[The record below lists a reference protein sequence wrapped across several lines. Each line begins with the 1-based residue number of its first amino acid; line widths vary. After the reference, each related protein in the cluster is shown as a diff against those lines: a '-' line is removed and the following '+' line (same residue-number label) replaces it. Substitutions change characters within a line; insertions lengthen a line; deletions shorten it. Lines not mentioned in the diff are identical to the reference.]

1 MGIKNLK
8 KFIREKF
15 PNEIQ
20 KSNLCNFYGQV
31 FMMDIMSYIYKFK
44 VSMREKWLQS
54 IITMIKLFKINN
66 IHVNIVFEGEAPIE
80 KNKEREQRRKQRKQQ
95 EQKLNDI
102 KNDLE
107 QYYQT
112 GNITF
117 LLKEICSKIEV
128 SDTDKI
134 NRLLHFNNKN
144 LNENVDNN
152 TILTD
157 KKIERIQNYI
167 DKKENQL
174 VIVTEEDANKIKD
187 ICDVFGVPY
196 YQSENEA
203 ETMCC
208 KMSKNINYD
217 KKPLGV
223 ISEDSDVLAY
233 GSNMLLCDLNISNG
247 DCNII
252 YLPSLLKIMK
262 FDYQQFIN
270 FCVLSGTDYNTN
282 IPGIGSI
289 KCYELIKK
297 YNNIKTIFENE
308 DKLIQKKIT
317 DAIQK
322 KIKNNEKKEKNKDE
336 NNFDDEVPVPSL
348 PGGPNGDWAERSDS
362 GRILDEEN
370 EELDINITPDKL
382 LKNMIRS
389 IEMFDLTIYKYDK
402 YKDVQVRP
410 NNYYWNPN
418 INLEKIMEYCLRY
431 NLDVN
436 TIEKIWLNKIK
447 LI

>member
-20 KSNLCNFYGQV
+20 KSNLSEFYGQV

-66 IHVNIVFEGEAPIE
+66 IHVNIVFEGEAPVE

-95 EQKLNDI
+95 EQKLNEI
-102 KNDLE
+102 KNDLD

-112 GNITF
+112 KTVTP
-117 LLKEICSKIEV
+117 LLKETCGKIEV

-134 NRLLHFNNKN
+134 NRLLHFNNNISTDVK
-144 LNENVDNN
+144 LSNN
-152 TILTD
+152 ITTLTD
-157 KKIERIQNYI
+157 KMIEQIQDYI

-174 VIVTEEDANKIKD
+174 VTVTQEDANKIKD

-208 KMSKNINYD
+208 KMTKNVNFD

-233 GSNMLLCDLNISNG
+233 GSNMLVCDLNISNG

-252 YLPSLLKIMK
+252 YLPSLLKTMELN
-262 FDYQQFIN
+262 YQQFLE

-282 IPGIGSI
+282 IPGVGSI
-289 KCYELIKK
+289 KCFDLIKK
-297 YNNIKTIFENE
+297 YNNIKNIFDKEE
-308 DKLIQKKIT
+308 KLIQKKIT
-317 DAIQK
+317 DSIQK
-322 KIKNNEKKEKNKDE
+322 KLKNKEKITENKED
-336 NNFDDEVPVPSL
+336 L
-348 PGGPNGDWAERSDS
+348 H
-362 GRILDEEN
+362 LDEN
-370 EELDINITPDKL
+370 EELELDLSITPDKL
-382 LKNMIRS
+382 LKDMSRS
-389 IEMFDLTIYKYDK
+389 IEMFDLTEYKTVVEGPQYER
-402 YKDVQVRP
+402 YTDVQVRP
-410 NNYYWNPN
+410 NNYYWDPN
-418 INLEKIMEYCLRY
+418 INFEKVMEYCLRY
-431 NLDVN
+431 NLDINV
-436 TIEKIWLNKIK
+436 IEKIWTNRIK
-447 LI
+447 LF

>member
-1 MGIKNLK
+1 
-8 KFIREKF
+8 
-15 PNEIQ
+15 
-20 KSNLCNFYGQV
+20 
-31 FMMDIMSYIYKFK
+31 
-44 VSMREKWLQS
+44 
-54 IITMIKLFKINN
+54 
-66 IHVNIVFEGEAPIE
+66 
-80 KNKEREQRRKQRKQQ
+80 
-95 EQKLNDI
+95 
-102 KNDLE
+102 
-107 QYYQT
+107 
-112 GNITF
+112 
-117 LLKEICSKIEV
+117 
-128 SDTDKI
+128 
-134 NRLLHFNNKN
+134 
-144 LNENVDNN
+144 
-152 TILTD
+152 
-157 KKIERIQNYI
+157 
-167 DKKENQL
+167 
-174 VIVTEEDANKIKD
+174 
-187 ICDVFGVPY
+187 
-196 YQSENEA
+196 
-203 ETMCC
+203 
-208 KMSKNINYD
+208 
-217 KKPLGV
+217 LGV

-262 FDYQQFIN
+262 FDYKQFIN

-336 NNFDDEVPVPSL
+336 NNFDDEGPAPSL

-362 GRILDEEN
+362 SRILDEEN
-370 EELDINITPDKL
+370 EELDVNITPDKL

-402 YKDVQVRP
+402 YTDIQVRP

-418 INLEKIMEYCLRY
+418 INLEKIIEYCLRY

>member
-20 KSNLCNFYGQV
+20 KSNLSEFYGQV

-66 IHVNIVFEGEAPIE
+66 IHVNIVFEGEAPVE

-95 EQKLNDI
+95 EQKLNEI
-102 KNDLE
+102 KNDLD

-112 GNITF
+112 KTVTP
-117 LLKEICSKIEV
+117 LLKETCGKIEV

-134 NRLLHFNNKN
+134 NRLLHFNNNISTDVK
-144 LNENVDNN
+144 LSNN
-152 TILTD
+152 ITTLTD
-157 KKIERIQNYI
+157 KMIEQIQDYI

-174 VIVTEEDANKIKD
+174 VTVTQEDANKIKD

-208 KMSKNINYD
+208 KMTKNVNFD

-233 GSNMLLCDLNISNG
+233 GSNMLVCDLNISNG

-252 YLPSLLKIMK
+252 YLPSLLKTMELN
-262 FDYQQFIN
+262 YQQFLE

-282 IPGIGSI
+282 IPGVGSI
-289 KCYELIKK
+289 KCFDLIKK
-297 YNNIKTIFENE
+297 YNNIKNIFDKEE
-308 DKLIQKKIT
+308 KLIQKKIT
-317 DAIQK
+317 DSIQK
-322 KIKNNEKKEKNKDE
+322 KLKNKEKITENKED
-336 NNFDDEVPVPSL
+336 L
-348 PGGPNGDWAERSDS
+348 H
-362 GRILDEEN
+362 LDEN
-370 EELDINITPDKL
+370 EELELELDLSITPDKL
-382 LKNMIRS
+382 LKDMSRS
-389 IEMFDLTIYKYDK
+389 IEMFDLTEYKTVVEGPQYER
-402 YKDVQVRP
+402 YTDVQVRP
-410 NNYYWNPN
+410 NNYYWDPN
-418 INLEKIMEYCLRY
+418 INFEKVMEYCLRY
-431 NLDVN
+431 NLDINV
-436 TIEKIWLNKIK
+436 IEKIWTNRIK
-447 LI
+447 LF

>member
-20 KSNLCNFYGQV
+20 KSNLSEFYGQV

-66 IHVNIVFEGEAPIE
+66 IHVNIVFEGEAPVE

-95 EQKLNDI
+95 EQKLNEI
-102 KNDLE
+102 KNDLD

-112 GNITF
+112 GIVTS
-117 LLKEICSKIEV
+117 LLKEIYSKIEV

-134 NRLLHFNNKN
+134 NRLLHFNNNISTDVK
-144 LNENVDNN
+144 LSNN
-152 TILTD
+152 ITTLTD
-157 KKIERIQNYI
+157 KMIEQIQDYI

-174 VIVTEEDANKIKD
+174 VTVTQEDSNKIKD

-208 KMSKNINYD
+208 KMTKNVNFD

-233 GSNMLLCDLNISNG
+233 GSNMLVCDLNISNG

-252 YLPSLLKIMK
+252 YLPSLLKTMELN
-262 FDYQQFIN
+262 YQQFVE

-282 IPGIGSI
+282 IPGVGSI
-289 KCYELIKK
+289 KCFDLIKK
-297 YNNIKTIFENE
+297 YNNIKTIFEKE
-308 DKLIQKKIT
+308 EKLIQKKIT

-322 KIKNNEKKEKNKDE
+322 KLKTKEKGNKKIEDE
-336 NNFDDEVPVPSL
+336 NESRDL
-348 PGGPNGDWAERSDS
+348 QSD
-362 GRILDEEN
+362 EN
-370 EELDINITPDKL
+370 EELDVNLTPDKL
-382 LKNMIRS
+382 LKDMLRS
-389 IEMFDLTIYKYDK
+389 IEMLDLTEYKYEK
-402 YKDVQVRP
+402 YTND
-410 NNYYWNPN
+410 YYWNPN
-418 INLEKIMEYCLRY
+418 INLEKVMEYCLRY
-431 NLDVN
+431 NLDIN
-436 TIEKIWLNKIK
+436 IIEKIWSNKIK
-447 LI
+447 LF